1 MSGKL
6 LAIAQLIT
14 KTNQIFLGIEGVLFG
29 VVVFSSLL
37 IYIQHRSRK
46 ASRIL

>member
-1 MSGKL
+1 MTAKL

-37 IYIQHRSRK
+37 LYMQHRARK
-46 ASRIL
+46 AARIL